1 MFSGAFQ
8 GPCIFGEVLLGVN
21 IQNPTSFYVYGKLS
35 EVTMGKIFRMLGSKL
50 TLPKPLQ
57 DTGFPKG
64 VEVRT
69 KRMKNELK
77 RNTTTSITSHA
88 RPQHTLFYHTT
99 PYSTVPYRYHATRHH
114 TIPQHSIAHHSTR
127 HETTTYYT
135 ISCLAVRYRTIVR
148 SDIPNNFEA
157 IKEGSTF
164 VLCPDFMCLVK
175 TKCAIWR
182 RH

>member
-1 MFSGAFQ
+1 MIRMFSGAFQ

-99 PYSTVPYRYHATRHH
+99 TYSTVPYRYHATRHH
-114 TIPQHSIAHHSTR
+114 TIPQHSIPHHSTR

-135 ISCLAVRYRTIVR
+135 IPHHIMPCCTIPYHSQERY
-148 SDIPNNFEA
+148 S
-157 IKEGSTF
+157 
-164 VLCPDFMCLVK
+164 K
-175 TKCAIWR
+175 TTSKQMMGLKKG
-182 RH
+182 